1 MRKPKQTIVAIQKK
15 LKHKPKWVDHQRLY
29 CSDRFPEKDKRQ
41 HLAYA
46 LHDVSRR
53 LPGGVFDDVGYM
65 QERDWRVVIRETRV
79 TETVV
84 EQ

>member
-1 MRKPKQTIVAIQKK
+1 MRKPKQTVVAIQKK
-15 LKHKPKWVDHQRLY
+15 FKYKSKWVDHQRLY
-29 CSDRFPEKDKRQ
+29 CSDKFPEKDN
-41 HLAYA
+41 LAYA

-53 LPGGVFDDVGYM
+53 LPGGVFDDIAYM
-65 QERDWRVVIRETRV
+65 QDKDWRVVIRETRV

>member
-1 MRKPKQTIVAIQKK
+1 MKKPVRTIIVIQKK
-15 LKHKPKWVDHQRLY
+15 LKLKSKWVDHQRLY
-29 CSDRFPEKDKRQ
+29 CDTDPENNKRS

-53 LPGGVFDDVGYM
+53 LPGGVFDDSPYM

-84 EQ
+84 E